1 MQLARE
7 NAADF
12 GWSARN
18 CQPSRQRDFDLGEFV
33 SPIRR
38 SILRSRTRE
47 ETSSSAV
54 GALNSLM
61 PYDRFYENVKSIA
74 PGQSAV
80 FYEGDEVIGGGIIQ
94 RGFLDNGE

>member
-61 PYDRFYENVKSIA
+61 PYDRFYENVKKYNVRDALAKSAHGSSA
-74 PGQSAV
+74 PGPTDASNA
-80 FYEGDEVIGGGIIQ
+80 
-94 RGFLDNGE
+94 